1 MFLVLVESAIQ
12 FFGFPR
18 ARGDVPH
25 APAKTP
31 SELCV
36 FPAHAGMFPLWA
48 MMYTILMCF
57 PRARGDVPNIE
68 RYYYKQHGVFPA
80 HAGMFLTLEA
90 LAPSPNSFPRARGD
104 VPACDLCDHL
114 GMMFSPRTRG
124 CSSRPAWVAAFVR
137 VFPRTRGCSAL
148 AGPDP
153 VDPIVFPAH
162 AGMFRHISHQSRHG
176 LGFPRARGDVPACQ
190 FGKIIISLFSPRT
203 RGCSSGWVHAVN

>member
-104 VPACDLCDHL
+104 VPSHFTPVSARA
-114 GMMFSPRTRG
+114 GFSPRTRG
-124 CSSRPAWVAAFVR
+124 CSGVPVR
-137 VFPRTRGCSAL
+137 ENNHQS
-148 AGPDP
+148 
-153 VDPIVFPAH
+153 VFPAH
-162 AGMFRHISHQSRHG
+162 VGMFR
-176 LGFPRARGDVPACQ
+176 
-190 FGKIIISLFSPRT
+190 
-203 RGCSSGWVHAVN
+203 N